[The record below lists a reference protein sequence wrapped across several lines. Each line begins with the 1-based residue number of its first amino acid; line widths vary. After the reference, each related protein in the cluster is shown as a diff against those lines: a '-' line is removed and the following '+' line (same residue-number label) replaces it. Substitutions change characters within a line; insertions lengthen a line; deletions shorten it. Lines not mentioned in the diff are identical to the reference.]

1 MFAQAC
7 SLYWV
12 WITQNDSPPMALK
25 GEKGGKEG
33 NMEDLVQQDFSQWS
47 REVSRGE
54 GEKGGREGNM
64 KDIVQQ
70 DFSQPKHKLIC
81 SSLLM

>member
-1 MFAQAC
+1 MCKKDVCTHPEKF
-7 SLYWV
+7 V
-12 WITQNDSPPMALK
+12 QNLVQQDFSQWSREVS

-54 GEKGGREGNM
+54 GEKEGREGG
-64 KDIVQQ
+64 QYEG
-70 DFSQPKHKLIC
+70 PRAAGL
-81 SSLLM
+81 